1 LGREKNTS
9 ILEALVRSYLNKIKH
24 LLNKFMRISDNVASN
39 WQPHYLG
46 VAALDE
52 LDALFRSLAERGA
65 LLMIG
70 SSVR

>member
-1 LGREKNTS
+1 
-9 ILEALVRSYLNKIKH
+9 
-24 LLNKFMRISDNVASN
+24 MRISDNVASN

-70 SSVR
+70 LILSRTTEFVGKKSYTNTVQ